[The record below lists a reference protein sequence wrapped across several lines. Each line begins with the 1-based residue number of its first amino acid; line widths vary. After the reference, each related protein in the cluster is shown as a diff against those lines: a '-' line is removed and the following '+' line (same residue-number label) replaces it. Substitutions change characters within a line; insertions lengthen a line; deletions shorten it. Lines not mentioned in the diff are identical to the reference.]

1 MQRYRLFARYNDVAK
16 MSDSSSEDENLA
28 KFKESAV
35 TIDDLKPDISLTR
48 VEKTHTNRNFDASKN
63 DENDHADTGITPEF
77 QDFISKKLD
86 KLLEK

>member
-1 MQRYRLFARYNDVAK
+1 

-35 TIDDLKPDISLTR
+35 TMNDLQKETTLTKARMSNTGRNIEVID
-48 VEKTHTNRNFDASKN
+48 KN
-63 DENDHADTGITPEF
+63 CDDPEDTGITPEF
-77 QDFISKKLD
+77 QDYISKKLE